1 MFRGIMVAIF
11 LFALAAQTQAQLSSS
26 FKERG
31 IYQYDLVKGTQSN
44 GVKPLGDL
52 GDQFI
57 SPTDS
62 LIKQLQR
69 QVEFQFLPSSFI
81 PSIESETESFKRKA
95 LRYAIA
101 YYRDCQVTGIQGFVD
116 VLIGLR
122 FDTRSG
128 PLDVKYY
135 RV

>member
-31 IYQYDLVKGTQSN
+31 IYQYDLVKGAQSN
-44 GVKPLGDL
+44 GAQSNSVKPLDDL

-116 VLIGLR
+116 VLI
-122 FDTRSG
+122 
-128 PLDVKYY
+128 
-135 RV
+135 